1 MLVELELKISLPCK
15 LELHDRRRRGITICL
30 GDAGGLGGLGAAWHG
45 RKAALPVLN
54 LPPSA
59 ASATAIAGVSSA
71 VQKILRKIIAEALQ
85 KTALFVTH

>member
-1 MLVELELKISLPCK
+1 MDSEQP
-15 LELHDRRRRGITICL
+15 GM
-30 GDAGGLGGLGAAWHG
+30 GG
-45 RKAALPVLN
+45 RPVLN

-85 KTALFVTH
+85 KTALFLTH